1 MCKLASALLLA
12 AALSSKALL
21 APAFAQNAPAPVAPA
36 PAQAFVYNFK
46 TPELHR
52 AAIDAL
58 LSAPNLILFIDL
70 RRPDEISKIGSFPV
84 YLNVQIN
91 DLEKQLDFIPKERL
105 IITVS
110 NHAARAGKAAD
121 FLADKGFKVIG
132 AVGSQHYEDEGG
144 KIVKIAVP
152 PPRQAAAPGA
162 EQASAAASA
171 QGAAPASAQAA
182 APEAPAR
189 N

>member
-1 MCKLASALLLA
+1 MRKLASALLLA
-12 AALSSKALL
+12 SALA
-21 APAFAQNAPAPVAPA
+21 APAFAQTTPA
-36 PAQAFVYNFK
+36 PAGAPGFVYNFK

-58 LSAPNLILFIDL
+58 LADPSKVLFVDL

-91 DLEKQLDFIPKERL
+91 DLENGLAFIPRERP
-105 IITVS
+105 IVTVS

-121 FLADKGFKVIG
+121 ILKEKGFNVIG

-144 KIVKIAVP
+144 KIVKIAIP
-152 PPRQAAAPGA
+152 APREAAAP
-162 EQASAAASA
+162 
-171 QGAAPASAQAA
+171 APAK
-182 APEAPAR
+182 